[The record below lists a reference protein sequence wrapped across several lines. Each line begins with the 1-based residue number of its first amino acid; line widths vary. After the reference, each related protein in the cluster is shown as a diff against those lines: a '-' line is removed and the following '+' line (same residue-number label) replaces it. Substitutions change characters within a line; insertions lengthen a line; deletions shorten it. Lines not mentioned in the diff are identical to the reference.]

1 MLKTKD
7 KREIL
12 KSEKI
17 FKLQQYR
24 KLTSQVKQWKQE
36 NEMTFLTWITKSRIL
51 YTAEILRNEGK
62 TKTFLDTQKLIYI
75 VSSRPT

>member
-36 NEMTFLTWITKSRIL
+36 NEMTFLTWITL
-51 YTAEILRNEGK
+51 NPEFYTR
-62 TKTFLDTQKLIYI
+62 QKY
-75 VSSRPT
+75 